1 MVTFCTMM
9 SWIWL
14 PRSRTVLMRKPF
26 DVPLMLILARKML
39 FAPLTASLP
48 TETPCPPLNVAP
60 YTLMFWVAACGI
72 GSAWGSWYC
81 GGNPDLIATSSSPF
95 EILTFMIVTTLDETT
110 SMPSVLGEFDGAV
123 IVMPLIIAWVT

>member
-1 MVTFCTMM
+1 MIRSCFKLSVVVVCWLMALLATQAYGQRQMENLGRGVVAVNQGGKVFV
-9 SWIWL
+9 SWRLLGTDPDSIAFNL
-14 PRSRTVLMRKPF
+14 YRS
-26 DVPLMLILARKML
+26 D
-39 FAPLTASLP
+39 
-48 TETPCPPLNVAP
+48 N
-60 YTLMFWVAACGI
+60 
-72 GSAWGSWYC
+72 